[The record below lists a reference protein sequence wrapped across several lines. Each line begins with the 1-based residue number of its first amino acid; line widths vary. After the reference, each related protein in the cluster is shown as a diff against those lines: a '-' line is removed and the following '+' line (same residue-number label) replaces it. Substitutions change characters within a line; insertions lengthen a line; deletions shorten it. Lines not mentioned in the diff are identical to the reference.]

1 MNHDQLRALVWGQAY
16 AAMLAKVLVEDIK
29 DIRWDSDRNDEYA
42 TRCAD
47 ETLEAFDRKWPAPEV
62 ASTIR
67 APPLETQRFG
77 PGIP

>member
-1 MNHDQLRALVWGQAY
+1 MTHNQLRALVWGQAY
-16 AAMLAKVLVEDIK
+16 AAMLAKVLGDRE
-29 DIRWDSDRNDEYA
+29 WDQESRARNAE
-42 TRCAD
+42 RCAD

>member
-1 MNHDQLRALVWGQAY
+1 MTHDQLRALVWGQAY
-16 AAMLAKVLVEDIK
+16 AAMLAKVLDDRE
-29 DIRWDSDRNDEYA
+29 WDQESRARNAEE
-42 TRCAD
+42 CAN
-47 ETLEAFDRKWPAPEV
+47 ETLEAFDRRWPVPEV